1 MMQLAGSESNGKL
14 TNAFICCA
22 VISCTRGRGAREPKN
37 GRKTPRVRETGFSSQ
52 IVVSSGVVM
61 DRYDS
66 ATNERNLTIVENKSS
81 EYRENLSKLSIN
93 MVHSLE
99 NWSLLIV
106 DEMIHM
112 KEQMKFTR
120 TLMTPEKTEEKPS
133 K

>member
-1 MMQLAGSESNGKL
+1 
-14 TNAFICCA
+14 
-22 VISCTRGRGAREPKN
+22 
-37 GRKTPRVRETGFSSQ
+37 
-52 IVVSSGVVM
+52 M